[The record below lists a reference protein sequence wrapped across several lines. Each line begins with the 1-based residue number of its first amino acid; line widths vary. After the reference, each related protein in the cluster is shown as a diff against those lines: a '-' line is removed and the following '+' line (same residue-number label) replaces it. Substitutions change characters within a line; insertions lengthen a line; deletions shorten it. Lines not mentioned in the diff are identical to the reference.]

1 MSNPGGIRTLEVL
14 VNISVE
20 TPFMVMTLLLRATT
34 LTYGDL
40 LTCHLFHPRH
50 DRLHFDR
57 VLPLH
62 RPHQIHRGLLRL
74 VNMSLS
80 AYFSTPTATP
90 PPFEN
95 KLYAKKHYH
104 LSCILGGFL
113 VFTKNFT
120 FWVMIWVACQACREP
135 FVANVAKNITYNTTY
150 AF

>member
-1 MSNPGGIRTLEVL
+1 MSNPGGIGTQELL
-14 VNISVE
+14 VNVPVE

-62 RPHQIHRGLLRL
+62 RPHQTLHHPHQTLQIHRGLLRL

-90 PPFEN
+90 PP
-95 KLYAKKHYH
+95 
-104 LSCILGGFL
+104 I
-113 VFTKNFT
+113 
-120 FWVMIWVACQACREP
+120 
-135 FVANVAKNITYNTTY
+135 
-150 AF
+150 